1 MAMKSAAWC
10 IPSAFVFGKKE
21 KRGSAEMEDGPASA
35 CRGAHANARLAGDL
49 APVAA
54 EFAAFRGKCTLVYRT
69 SWVLQVVVLTAAY
82 SIQPYFVLGV
92 K

>member
-1 MAMKSAAWC
+1 VAMKSAAWC

-21 KRGSAEMEDGPASA
+21 KRGRAEMEDGPASA
-35 CRGAHANARLAGDL
+35 CRGARANARLAGDL

-54 EFAAFRGKCTLVYRT
+54 EFVAFRGKCHSGV
-69 SWVLQVVVLTAAY
+69 
-82 SIQPYFVLGV
+82 PYLGTPSSTISST

>member
-1 MAMKSAAWC
+1 VATKSAALC

-21 KRGSAEMEDGPASA
+21 KRGRAEMEDGPASA
-35 CRGAHANARLAGDL
+35 CRGARANARLAGDL

-54 EFAAFRGKCTLVYRT
+54 EFVAFRGNVTLVYRT
-69 SWVLQVVVLTAAY
+69 WVLQVVLYLVLSST
-82 SIQPYFVLGV
+82 